1 MDTEQYQFYKNAQY
15 TNTRNEKKTLIISV
29 EDGQSDS
36 TLGST
41 GEFSLDLFEPL
52 KIDKHSEVYLD
63 NFISVNSNTS
73 LGLENSGFCLRINE
87 FNMNSNAASSDE
99 TYKNTLNNSIFIPN
113 EHETL
118 ADNHVC
124 VLNKAKKFNYVC
136 DINPCKLGRI
146 SGKITNINN
155 NPIFHGTSATNLFT
169 YSLVGITTFG
179 VMNPTTSD
187 FPRAGESASLTFA
200 GGSYTAFA
208 SDAVF
213 LSNITASS
221 SVIHF
226 TTNKDIKV
234 VGDSPFDTNGAAAS
248 DVTTIRFTVG
258 SGNDKVFDINLTA
271 GTNDNATLINS
282 AGGFVAEF
290 LIISKE

>member
-1 MDTEQYQFYKNAQY
+1 MDTDQYQFYKNAQY
-15 TNTRNEKKTLIISV
+15 KNTRNEKKTLIIYV
-29 EDGQSDS
+29 EDGESTS

-73 LGLENSGFCLRINE
+73 LGLENSGFCLNINE
-87 FNMNSNAASSDE
+87 FNINSGAASSDE

-155 NPIFHGTSATNLFT
+155 NPIFHGTSTTNKFT

-179 VMNPTTSD
+179 TVSSGSV
-187 FPRAGESASLTFA
+187 FPRAGESASLTFV
-200 GGSYTAFA
+200 GESYTEFA
-208 SDAVF
+208 SNAVF
-213 LSNITASS
+213 LSNVTSSS

-226 TTNKDIKV
+226 TTNNDIKV
-234 VGDSPFDTNGAAAS
+234 GINSPFGTNGSAKS
-248 DVTTIRFTVG
+248 EVTEMQFKVGEDSVKILTITL
-258 SGNDKVFDINLTA
+258 SAGNDQ
-271 GTNDNATLINS
+271 ATLIN
-282 AGGFVAEF
+282 ANGGFVAEF

>member
-15 TNTRNEKKTLIISV
+15 TNTRNDKKTLIISI

-124 VLNKAKKFNYVC
+124 ILNKSKKFNYVC

-155 NPIFHGTSATNLFT
+155 NPIFHGTSTTNKFT

-179 VMNPTTSD
+179 TSEGGD
-187 FPRAGESASLTFA
+187 FPRAGETFTLTFT
-200 GGSYTAFA
+200 GGILSPGSISGT
-208 SDAVF
+208 F
-213 LSNITASS
+213 LSNITSSS

-226 TTNKDIKV
+226 TTNINIKDQ
-234 VGDSPFDTNGAAAS
+234 DSTSVLPFNSDGAHN
-248 DVTTIRFTVG
+248 
-258 SGNDKVFDINLTA
+258 SGNDTMTFNIDGGRDFTIDLST
-271 GTNDNATLINS
+271 GTNDNATLIN
-282 AGGFVAEF
+282 ANGGFVAEF

>member
-41 GEFSLDLFEPL
+41 GEFSLDLFEPF

-73 LGLENSGFCLRINE
+73 LGLENSGFCLSINE
-87 FNMNSNAASSDE
+87 FNMNSNAASSNE

-155 NPIFHGTSATNLFT
+155 NPIFHGTSTTNKFT

-179 VMNPTTSD
+179 TVGDGSV

-234 VGDSPFDTNGAAAS
+234 VGDSPFNTNGAAAS
-248 DVTTIRFTVG
+248 DVTTMRFTVG
-258 SGNDKVFDINLTA
+258 SGTDKVFDINLTA